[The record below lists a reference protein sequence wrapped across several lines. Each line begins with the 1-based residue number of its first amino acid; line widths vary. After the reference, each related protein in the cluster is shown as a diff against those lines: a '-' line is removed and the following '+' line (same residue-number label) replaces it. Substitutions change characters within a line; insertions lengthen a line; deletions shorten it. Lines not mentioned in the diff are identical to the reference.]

1 MTEVQP
7 TRRRFQDG
15 ETDWDS
21 WEDQIFKGDTSHQC
35 PTYVHRAPPCQG
47 SCPSGHDVRGWLS
60 IASGIDKPL
69 GDMSWQQYAF
79 QRMVAANPFP
89 AIMGRVCP
97 APCEVGCNRN
107 EVDEPV
113 GINLVEQYVG
123 DWALGNAA
131 SFEAAGKD
139 TGKRVAIIG
148 GGPAGLTVLSR

>member
-107 EVDEPV
+107 EVDETV
-113 GINLVEQYVG
+113 GINLVEQ
-123 DWALGNAA
+123 
-131 SFEAAGKD
+131 
-139 TGKRVAIIG
+139 
-148 GGPAGLTVLSR
+148 